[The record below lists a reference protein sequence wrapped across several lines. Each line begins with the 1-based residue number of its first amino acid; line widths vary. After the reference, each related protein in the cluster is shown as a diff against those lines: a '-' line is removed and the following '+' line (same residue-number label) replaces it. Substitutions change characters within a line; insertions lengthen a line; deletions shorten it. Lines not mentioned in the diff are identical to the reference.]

1 MTKARLKRAGVCA
14 TVVCSAGLAS
24 CWASD
29 LHVGPGREFA
39 RIEDAVAKAAS
50 GDRVVVHARQ
60 GNAAYDKVA
69 VIVSTTCVEIVA
81 GEAGI
86 RLSGEGFEYS
96 GVGRVP
102 RAIVQFD
109 PGADGASLCGFELA
123 GARNESNNGAGV
135 RINQASGVTIRGCD
149 IHDNDMGVMSN
160 GSLDAAGKGVGA
172 KDQRFEVCHIHHNGS
187 KREQGYSHNL
197 YLGGESATL
206 SRCVVEASIAGHNIK
221 SRAKTTTIES
231 CLVRGSA
238 NREID
243 LVDAKG
249 FTDREDSSALI
260 LNSIIVKRENSAGNR
275 GVVHFGRDG
284 QADRRGRLTFA
295 STIIVT
301 HYATPAVQVTT
312 PDAEVQGVGSL
323 VVNTARRRES
333 GALVAGGAQV
343 ERLDAKK

>member
-1 MTKARLKRAGVCA
+1 MARA
-14 TVVCSAGLAS
+14 
-24 CWASD
+24 
-29 LHVGPGREFA
+29 A
-39 RIEDAVAKAAS
+39 R

-69 VIVSTTCVEIVA
+69 VILSTPGVEIVA
-81 GEAGI
+81 GEAGV

-109 PGADGASLCGFELA
+109 PGADGASLCGFELS

-135 RINQASGVTIRGCD
+135 RINQASGVTIRACD

-160 GSLDAAGKGVGA
+160 GILDAAGNGVGA
-172 KDQRFEVCHIHHNGS
+172 KDQRYEACHIHDNGS

-197 YLGGESATL
+197 YLGGDSATL
-206 SRCVVEASIAGHNIK
+206 FGCVVEASIAGHNIK
-221 SRAKTTTIES
+221 SRAKTTIIDS
-231 CLVRGSA
+231 CLVRDSA

-243 LVDAKG
+243 LVDSKG
-249 FTDREDSSALI
+249 FTDRAESWALI
-260 LNSIIVKRENSAGNR
+260 LNSIIIKRENAVGNR

-284 QADRRGRLTFA
+284 QADRRGRLTIA

-301 HYATPAVQVTT
+301 HYATPVVQVTA
-312 PDAEVQGVGSL
+312 PDAEFQSVGSL
-323 VVNTARRRES
+323 VLNTARRRES

-343 ERLDAKK
+343 ERVDEKK